1 MIPITGTDG
10 FQREFRILGQRI
22 AYYRK
27 LQGLSQEEFSN
38 DVGISKSYLSKIERG
53 DIQGISFVTVM
64 EIARSLDAK
73 VTKLLDFDEA

>member
-27 LQGLSQEEFSN
+27 LQGLSQEEFSK

-53 DIQGISFVTVM
+53 DI
-64 EIARSLDAK
+64 
-73 VTKLLDFDEA
+73 